1 MDLANF
7 MKERGEA
14 ITKKRELEKQKEIEE
29 NELLER
35 ARLREI
41 QESIT
46 KKNQNVFFQLFNKR
60 KESLTTEKLDKID
73 IILDEF
79 EFRYGNEGDV
89 YLLKEILDF
98 ESVRKVFSLDSNIL
112 KRFFSR
118 ILPNADKKVILWF
131 LDNKEIRL
139 SMCNLFEKNKF
150 TDNENVN
157 NLIKHYYQAEGN
169 TKFNIK
175 IQDSIDYRIITEL
188 LDKIIEENDKLR
200 EN

>member
-14 ITKKRELEKQKEIEE
+14 ITKKGELEKQKEIEE